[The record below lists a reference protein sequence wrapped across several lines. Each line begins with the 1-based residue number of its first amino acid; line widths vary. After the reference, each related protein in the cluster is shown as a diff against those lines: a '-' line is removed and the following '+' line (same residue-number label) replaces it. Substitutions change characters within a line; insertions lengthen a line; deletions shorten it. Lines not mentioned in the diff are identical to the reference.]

1 MQTFKNYLIPI
12 IIGLVVGFGA
22 MTADKMRGR
31 EWVVSPEQ
39 IAQAKA
45 EGKMGYESA
54 PGTVTVLPIRSERA
68 DMLPFTWTFYG
79 IAAAAASFFA
89 IRRKEKAAKQA

>member
-1 MQTFKNYLIPI
+1 MQTFKQFLIPI

-22 MTADKMRGR
+22 MTSDKMRGS

-45 EGKMGYESA
+45 EGKMGYESS
-54 PGTVTVLPIRSERA
+54 PGTVTVLPIRSEKA
-68 DMLPFTWTFYG
+68 DVLPFTWTLYG
-79 IAAAAASFFA
+79 IAAAAVSFFV
-89 IRRKEKAAKQA
+89 IRRKKAEQQA